1 MSLCRGDHLRDPL
14 EESVGF
20 EIEGPAEFIA
30 DMGPEGIRSIAGFAN
45 WRGYD
50 VEVYLTTTGSISRAF
65 LRRIAH
71 YAFSELRVKFVRC
84 QSAADHTEWL
94 DQLRRMGFVE
104 EGRQRGGFDGTID
117 MVCFSVTQEEFL
129 L

>member
-14 EESVGF
+14 EESVGY
-20 EIEGPAEFIA
+20 EVPESAEFIA
-30 DMGPEGIRSIAGFAN
+30 ETGPEGIRSIAGFAN

-84 QSAADHTEWL
+84 QAAADNVEWL
-94 DQLRRMGFVE
+94 DQIRRMGFVE

-117 MVCFSVTQEEFL
+117 MACFSVTQEEFIL
-129 L
+129 

>member
-1 MSLCRGDHLRDPL
+1 MTLCRGDNLRDAL
-14 EESVGF
+14 EESVGY
-20 EIEGPAEFIA
+20 EIPEVAEFIGEKQGE
-30 DMGPEGIRSIAGFAN
+30 DIRTIAGFAN

-50 VEVYLTTTGSISRAF
+50 VEVYLTTTGPISRAF

-71 YAFSELRVKFVRC
+71 YAFQELRVRYVRC
-84 QSAADHTEWL
+84 QAAADASDWL

-104 EGRQRGGFDGTID
+104 EGRQRGGFDGAID
-117 MVCFSVTQEEFL
+117 MVCFSITEQEFL